1 VVAAILGLVVLNSDF
16 MKPLLIFL
24 MLGFVGM
31 GALAADTNVNTN
43 ETEAVQMERV
53 YQQFLKEARDAQAKA
68 PTNVDI
74 SEFKHLY
81 TPEFREIFTQM
92 VVTPSFGYHWDTVPA
107 PTMTGTNA
115 MATVNDFI
123 AANGWDMQKDGAVF
137 SVVFPSQAK
146 PIRGLPWK
154 AIHEREFPA
163 VTHDGILYVDFRG
176 FHDDGSGV
184 AYNPRTNVMR
194 VAGFKPIGQH
204 WYVWVTTDTTETF
217 VEEYEGERG
226 K

>member
-1 VVAAILGLVVLNSDF
+1 MKSLVMFV
-16 MKPLLIFL
+16 
-24 MLGFVGM
+24 MLGFIGM
-31 GALAADTNVNTN
+31 GALAADTNAGTN

-53 YQQFLKEARDAQAKA
+53 YQQFLQEARDAQAKA
-68 PTNVDI
+68 PTNVNI
-74 SEFKHLY
+74 STFKYLEK
-81 TPEFREIFTQM
+81 PEFRTIFTQM

-115 MATVNDFI
+115 MAAVNAFI

-146 PIRGLPWK
+146 PICGLPWK

-163 VTHDGILYVDFRG
+163 VTHDGILYIRFGG
-176 FHDDGSGV
+176 FHDDGNGV
-184 AYNPRTNVMR
+184 AYNPRTNVLCM
-194 VAGFKPIGQH
+194 AGFKPIGQH
-204 WYVWVTTDTTETF
+204 WYVWTSTDTTETF
-217 VEEYEGERG
+217 EQEYEGGAVPAGPSSKGNE